1 MIDTNE
7 EMKYIQRKIMSGLKV
22 SDAMMTYARSSI
34 SDRMIPSISD
44 RMKMT
49 CDEYI
54 KFFLPNEMRNHSGRK
69 RLRKKK
75 AKAAL
80 QQRWRIQQLTRPLFR
95 RINYTAICRKIFT
108 VAAPHSPEQP
118 IYIDIDIADVV
129 AGGEE

>member
-22 SDAMMTYARSSI
+22 SDAMITYATS
-34 SDRMIPSISD
+34 SISD

-54 KFFLPNEMRNHSGRK
+54 KFFLANEMRNHSGRK

-80 QQRWRIQQLTRPLFR
+80 QQRWGIHQLIRPLFR
-95 RINYTAICRKIFT
+95 RLNYTAICRKIFT

-129 AGGEE
+129 IGGEE